1 MPGTDELSLF
11 SRRGMANNGW
21 HRFRVPLRPSF
32 NSIRLKVRI
41 NRDFT
46 IFTDPSIFAD
56 PKRVCYTF

>member
-32 NSIRLKVRI
+32 NSIRLKVCHI
-41 NRDFT
+41 KAVSKQVVFVD
-46 IFTDPSIFAD
+46 
-56 PKRVCYTF
+56 